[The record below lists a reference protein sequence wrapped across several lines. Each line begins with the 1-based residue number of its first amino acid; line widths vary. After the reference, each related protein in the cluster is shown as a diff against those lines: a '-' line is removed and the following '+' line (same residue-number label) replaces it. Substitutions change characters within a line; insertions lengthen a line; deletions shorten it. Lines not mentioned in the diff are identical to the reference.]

1 MSYDLYDRVLGCL
14 LAAGMGDGIGAPTEG
29 LSQDEIAAEHGKA
42 VETFE
47 DGSQNFYS
55 LGNDVAEVTDDASQM
70 YEMAKEIVSCGG
82 VMTPQAMAHA
92 PEKAC
97 CVPCVGRDMATALV
111 MAFSRSPTAVSP
123 AAATRIDAPLD
134 VPRP

>member
-29 LSQDEIAAEHGKA
+29 LSQDEIAAEYGKA

-82 VMTPQAMAHA
+82 PRRVPWCAGRRATPNTIRVT
-92 PEKAC
+92 P
-97 CVPCVGRDMATALV
+97 
-111 MAFSRSPTAVSP
+111 
-123 AAATRIDAPLD
+123 
-134 VPRP
+134 VPRPRS

>member
-29 LSQDEIAAEHGKA
+29 LSQDEIAAEYGKA

-82 VMTPQAMAHA
+82 VMTPQAAA
-92 PEKAC
+92 
-97 CVPCVGRDMATALV
+97 R
-111 MAFSRSPTAVSP
+111 AVVRWSESYP
-123 AAATRIDAPLD
+123 KYYPRNA
-134 VPRP
+134 VPRPRS

>member
-29 LSQDEIAAEHGKA
+29 LSQDEIAAEYGKA

-70 YEMAKEIVSCGG
+70 YD
-82 VMTPQAMAHA
+82 
-92 PEKAC
+92 
-97 CVPCVGRDMATALV
+97 DMATALA
-111 MAFSRSPTAVSP
+111 MAFSRSPTAVRP